1 MTLFSLIALAFGM
14 MASAADAAMP
24 RPTFAAIAIQRG
36 SRASRR
42 VVRRASRGVA
52 ANHAHARRGIAVLPL
67 RRMFA
72 PLTGAA
78 SPRAPA
84 VRG

>member
-1 MTLFSLIALAFGM
+1 MTFFSLIALALGM
-14 MASAADAAMP
+14 IAATDAAVP
-24 RPTFAAIAIQRG
+24 RPAFAAIAIQRG

-42 VVRRASRGVA
+42 RDVRIASVRVERDRGESSSRFITTTF
-52 ANHAHARRGIAVLPL
+52 RRFL
-67 RRMFA
+67 A

-84 VRG
+84 PRF